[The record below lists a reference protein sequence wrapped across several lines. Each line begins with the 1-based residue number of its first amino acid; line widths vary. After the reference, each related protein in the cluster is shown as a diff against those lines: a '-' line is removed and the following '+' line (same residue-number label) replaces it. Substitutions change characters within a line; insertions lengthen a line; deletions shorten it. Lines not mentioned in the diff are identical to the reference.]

1 MNNPACMP
9 VLQESFCSVT
19 NWLQEVDRYTAGRNV
34 IKFLVGNKCD
44 LIDKRVVEY
53 TRAKVSICMLRV
65 QA

>member
-1 MNNPACMP
+1 MP
-9 VLQESFCSVT
+9 LLQESFCSVT

-44 LIDKRVVEY
+44 LIDERVVEY
-53 TRAKVSICMLRV
+53 TRAKVSICMLRA